1 MRRLLGAIVRT
12 SRRQLL
18 LHSVSTLLVGTLGA
32 SARAQSLQYTYDEL
46 GRLKTATYPN
56 GMVVTYAYDAAGNR
70 TQVASAFPAPTGT
83 FTATPSSI
91 STGSSSTLSWTSA
104 NASSASIDNGVGSVT
119 PVAGG
124 SVSVSPTTTTTY
136 TLTLT
141 GAGGTIY
148 KQATVTVSPPIFS
161 ATIAVTGSSPVNLRT
176 LANTAGYNGAMNA
189 SVIFQVGSG
198 VTITG
203 AAGAPSGGIAI
214 DSGTWPTGTYS
225 ITVALQV
232 SGSVLGGGGAGG
244 AGGGIGD
251 GEQGGLGGD
260 AVYCRLPMSVTV
272 NSGGAIKSGGG
283 GGGGGGAY
291 DISPPFPDPET
302 RGGGGGGGGAPNG
315 PAGAGGMGSIVG
327 GLSGSAGTT
336 GGGGAGAA
344 SSGGAGAGGN
354 GGNYGTTGAAGGDGS
369 YTRGNGNVA
378 GYAIRKNGNTV
389 PVTNNGTITGT
400 QG

>member
-1 MRRLLGAIVRT
+1 MLGAIVRT

-18 LHSVSTLLVGTLGA
+18 LHSVSTLLVGSFGTSA
-32 SARAQSLQYTYDEL
+32 SAQSLQYTYDEL
-46 GRLKTATYPN
+46 GRVKTATYPN
-56 GMVVTYAYDAAGNR
+56 GMVVTYAYDASGNR
-70 TQVASAFPAPTGT
+70 TQVASAFPLPTGT
-83 FTATPSSI
+83 FSASPASI
-91 STGSSSTLSWTSA
+91 ITGSSSSLIWTSA
-104 NASSASIDNGVGSVT
+104 DATSASIDNGVGSVT

-161 ATIAVTGSSPVNLRT
+161 ATIAVTGSGPVNLRT
-176 LANTAGYNGAMNA
+176 LANSAGYNGAMDAN
-189 SVIFQVGSG
+189 VVFQVGSG

-203 AAGAPSGGIAI
+203 AAGAPNGGIAI
-214 DSGTWPTGTYS
+214 DSGTWPSGYS
-225 ITVALQV
+225 ISVALQV

-251 GEQGGLGGD
+251 GEAGGAGGD
-260 AVYCRLPMSVTV
+260 AVYCRLPMSITV

-291 DISPPFPDPET
+291 DIAPPFPDPET

-315 PAGAGGMGSIVG
+315 PAGAAGDGSIVG
-327 GLSGSAGTT
+327 GLPGSAGTT

-344 SSGGAGAGGN
+344 SSGGAGAGGA

-378 GYAIRKNGNTV
+378 GYAIRKNGHTV